1 MNKNRLF
8 SLKMRFF
15 LCILGVTHGIHPA
28 NSVAYKRRNPEGWG
42 ASRVS
47 RSGCSHTLTS
57 SDKMEKE
64 RAETDFKFT
73 LKLRIPQELVK
84 WLLGFLVGGSAVAL
98 LEHWK

>member
-1 MNKNRLF
+1 
-8 SLKMRFF
+8 
-15 LCILGVTHGIHPA
+15 
-28 NSVAYKRRNPEGWG
+28 
-42 ASRVS
+42 
-47 RSGCSHTLTS
+47 
-57 SDKMEKE
+57 MEKE